1 MTLRHLRIFSEVCKK
16 ESITKAA
23 ETLNMAQ
30 PSVSNSIRELESFYG
45 VKLFE
50 RMNRRLYLTSA
61 GETLLHYAHSILSQ
75 CDEAKDIL
83 QDVSSA
89 SRIRIGS
96 NISYGTSFL
105 PSVLADFI
113 SIHPELPVYTLIDN
127 SKRIEEALLHNELDF
142 AIVDN
147 LVSSAYFQQKKIM
160 SEEMIA
166 VCSPDFP
173 FLHNFLN
180 HTANRPSL
188 IKNPF
193 PVISLKDFD
202 TIPLLL
208 RESGSGSR
216 EFIQIEF
223 HKKGI
228 KPLIAMESIS
238 PQALVNFCLKGLGV
252 LILPSSFLMPYIEDR
267 RLVSLTISDAS
278 FHRNYYLIYH
288 NSKYLTKGMKYF
300 LQYLTDQQ
308 SP

>member
-1 MTLRHLRIFSEVCKK
+1 MTLRNLRIFSEVCKK

-23 ETLNMAQ
+23 EAMNMAQ
-30 PSVSNSIRELESFYG
+30 PAVSNSIRELESFYG

-50 RMNRRLYLTSA
+50 RMNRRLYLTAA
-61 GETLLHYAHSILSQ
+61 GKTLLQYTHSILSQ

-83 QDVSSA
+83 QDVASA

-147 LVSSAYFQQKKIM
+147 LVSSSYFEQKQIM
-160 SEEMIA
+160 SEEMMA

-173 FLHNFLN
+173 FFHNLLIE
-180 HTANRPSL
+180 TVNRPSL
-188 IKNPF
+188 MKSPS
-193 PVISLKDFD
+193 PVISLQDFA
-202 TIPLLL
+202 TVPLLL
-208 RESGSGSR
+208 REKGSGSR
-216 EFIQIEF
+216 EIMQLEF
-223 HKKGI
+223 KKKGI
-228 KPLIAMESIS
+228 APLIGMESIS
-238 PQALVNFCLKGLGV
+238 SLALVNFCIKGLGV
-252 LILPSSFLMPYIEDR
+252 LILPSSFLMPYLEDG
-267 RLVSLTISDAS
+267 RLIQLTVSDVS

-288 NSKYLTKGMKYF
+288 RSKYLTKGMTYF
-300 LQYLTDQQ
+300 LQYLTDQIR
-308 SP
+308 